1 MNKSCF
7 ENIDIILRG
16 GKNMV
21 TVKNKLVQ
29 LFRDHY
35 INIVDRSYGIK
46 PEKVELYIGSINKKG
61 HLSFILD

>member
-7 ENIDIILRG
+7 ENSDIILRG

-29 LFRDHY
+29 LFRNHY
-35 INIVDRSYGIK
+35 INIVDRSCGIK
-46 PEKVELYIGSINKKG
+46 PEKVEPYIGSINKKG
-61 HLSFILD
+61 HVSFILD